1 MELIKNISEIR
12 ELFPALK
19 QSVNGKDLVYFDN
32 GATAQK
38 PISVI
43 ELINKMNSGLNGNI
57 HRAVHELSARSTE
70 LYEEARSEIQTFLNA
85 KEREEI
91 VFTSGT
97 TASIN
102 LVANSFCQ
110 KFLNK
115 GDAIVITEAE
125 HHSNIVPWQMACERS
140 GAELRVLPVDDKGV
154 WKLEKLPEI
163 LGSNVKIISVAHIS
177 NVLGIIN
184 PIKDLI
190 GIAHKKGIPV
200 LIDGAQG
207 IVHTRVDVQ
216 ELDCDFYVFSGHK
229 LYGPTGTGV
238 LYGKREILDKMPPWM
253 GGGDMVGTVSF
264 EKTTYAELPLKF
276 EAGTPNFIGAAAF
289 GEAVRF
295 VQTIDNEFLKN
306 HEDEMVNYLLEKL
319 ATIEG
324 LKLYGLAPNKIPLFS
339 FTVEGVH
346 PTDLAM
352 LMDKMGIALRSG
364 QMCSEPLMTK
374 YGVTGMLR
382 ASLAMYN
389 TLEEAEYFIE
399 SLRRSVK
406 MLS

>member
-115 GDAIVITEAE
+115 GDAIIITEAE

-163 LGSNVKIISVAHIS
+163 LGSKVKIISVAHIS

-229 LYGPTGTGV
+229 IYGPTGTGV

-364 QMCSEPLMTK
+364 LMCSEPLMTK

>member
-115 GDAIVITEAE
+115 GDAIIITEAE

-163 LGSNVKIISVAHIS
+163 LSSKVKIISVAHIS

>member
-115 GDAIVITEAE
+115 GDAIIITEAE

-163 LGSNVKIISVAHIS
+163 LGSKVKIISVAHIS

-364 QMCSEPLMTK
+364 LMCSEPLMTK

>member
-43 ELINKMNSGLNGNI
+43 EFINKMNSGLNGNI

-115 GDAIVITEAE
+115 GDAIIITEAE

-163 LGSNVKIISVAHIS
+163 LGSKVKIISVAHIS

-229 LYGPTGTGV
+229 IYGPTGIGV

-364 QMCSEPLMTK
+364 LMCSEPLMTK

>member
-43 ELINKMNSGLNGNI
+43 EFINKMNSGLNGNI

-115 GDAIVITEAE
+115 GDAIIITEAE

-163 LGSNVKIISVAHIS
+163 LGSKVKIISVAHIS

>member
-43 ELINKMNSGLNGNI
+43 EFINKMNSGLNGNV

-115 GDAIVITEAE
+115 GDAIIITEAE

-163 LGSNVKIISVAHIS
+163 LGSKVKIISVAHIS

-229 LYGPTGTGV
+229 IYGPTGTGV

-364 QMCSEPLMTK
+364 LMCSEPLMTK

>member
-19 QSVNGKDLVYFDN
+19 QRVNGKDLVYFDN

-115 GDAIVITEAE
+115 GDAIIITEAE

-163 LGSNVKIISVAHIS
+163 LGSKVKIISVAHIS

-364 QMCSEPLMTK
+364 LMCSEPLMTK

>member
-115 GDAIVITEAE
+115 GDAIIITEAE

-163 LGSNVKIISVAHIS
+163 LGSKVKIISVAHIS

-229 LYGPTGTGV
+229 IYGPTGTGV